1 MTTTAAE
8 EKKNGYLL
16 DRIGGEPALEA
27 AVDEF
32 YSRVVSDATLGHF
45 FDGITIEQL
54 KEHQRKFL
62 RMAFTRIPES
72 IDVVKF
78 MHSKHERL
86 FLRGLNAE
94 HFDTV
99 AGHFVGT
106 LEALGVGP
114 SEIDEAVGVVGP
126 LRPIFVEGAERAAA
140 AAEEKDAADE
150 RQLLSRLGG
159 DGALHAAVDEFYD
172 RLMEDETLS
181 RFFEGISVDNLKEHQ
196 RKFLRMAF
204 TEIPASIDVVKF
216 MHSKHERLFAM
227 GLDETHFDAV
237 AGHFVGTL
245 NALGVKQR
253 EIDEAVGVVAPLRP
267 IFEEGAAWAN
277 KHAEEEKK
285 EETEDKT
292 LFDRLGGEGAI
303 TAAVDEFYA
312 RVVVDND
319 LERFFVGVPLDVL
332 KEHQRKFMKMAF
344 TSVPEDVDVE
354 KYMFTKHYRF
364 FAMGLNESHFDK
376 VAGHFVSTLQ
386 HLEVSQN
393 LIDEAVGNIAPLRPV
408 FEKGIK
414 GRGKK

>member
-114 SEIDEAVGVVGP
+114 SEIDEAVGVVG
-126 LRPIFVEGAERAAA
+126 
-140 AAEEKDAADE
+140 
-150 RQLLSRLGG
+150 
-159 DGALHAAVDEFYD
+159 
-172 RLMEDETLS
+172 
-181 RFFEGISVDNLKEHQ
+181 
-196 RKFLRMAF
+196 
-204 TEIPASIDVVKF
+204 
-216 MHSKHERLFAM
+216 
-227 GLDETHFDAV
+227 
-237 AGHFVGTL
+237 
-245 NALGVKQR
+245 
-253 EIDEAVGVVAPLRP
+253 PLRP